1 MSVTIPESRMS
12 SPAAI
17 GEGGWRSLRRV
28 SGLWSP
34 IWVAIAVSM
43 AASAGLVLLA
53 IGGALARN
61 DFLASSALIVLL
73 AEVLVMPAIG
83 LRFHRIAEARTCD
96 ALNRASA
103 AEASQRARADE
114 LARVLT
120 ASRGFALTNGAQVDY
135 MSVLAEMTPKGSSSL
150 LVCAD
155 ADTDTEGTVVA
166 AHGPLALSVV
176 GTRRRLPCGGSSCG
190 DTAEIASYSATGQ
203 TIGSALDSE
212 GLAGYEPP
220 VVAVLSIRMTGHDH
234 RCLGELRVVDHVA
247 ERILEPG
254 FVTLAQLVS
263 SQIGVAMENS
273 ALLARVRSQLVEVR
287 RVQEQLVQASKLSAI
302 GELAAA
308 VAHEVNNPL
317 TGILGF
323 AELLMGELP
332 ETDPRHSEAEV
343 IRDEALRSR
352 AIVKALLEFARPRP
366 PQRLQSDV
374 NELSKSAL
382 DLIRFRAVE
391 SGVKLVTSF
400 GDLPGVAIDSDA
412 VRQVLLNLFN
422 NAVDAMPDGGELRLT
437 TIAEADRVGIV
448 VADVGVGMDDRT
460 RQRIFAPFFSTRAG
474 SGAGTGL
481 GLSISLQIVES
492 HGGSIDV
499 DSKPGQGSV
508 FTVWLPIRAAGF
520 DGDVVIPAD
529 AATPVSVAPPR
540 DTSAAA

>member
-1 MSVTIPESRMS
+1 
-12 SPAAI
+12 
-17 GEGGWRSLRRV
+17 
-28 SGLWSP
+28 
-34 IWVAIAVSM
+34 M
-43 AASAGLVLLA
+43 AFSAGLGILA
-53 IGGALARN
+53 IGGDLARS
-61 DFLASSALIVLL
+61 DVLASSALIVLL
-73 AEVLVMPAIG
+73 VEVMVMPIIG
-83 LRFHRIAEARTCD
+83 YRFHRVAESRTHE
-96 ALNRASA
+96 ALGRAAA
-103 AEASQRARADE
+103 AEAGQRARADE

-120 ASRGFALTNGAQVDY
+120 ASRGFALTNAGQVDY
-135 MSVLAEMTPKGSSSL
+135 MSVLAEMTPKGASSL
-150 LVCAD
+150 LICAD
-155 ADTDTEGTVVA
+155 ADTDMGGTVVA
-166 AHGPLALSVV
+166 AHGPLAASVV
-176 GTRRRLPCGGSSCG
+176 GTQRRMSSGCARAG
-190 DTAEIASYSATGQ
+190 ETAEIASYSATGR
-203 TIGSALDSE
+203 TIGSALDFE
-212 GLAGYEPP
+212 ALAGYEPP
-220 VVAVLSIRMTGHDH
+220 VLAVLSIRMTGHDH
-234 RCLGELRVVDHVA
+234 RCLGELHMVDHVA
-247 ERILEPG
+247 ERILEPD

-263 SQIGVAMENS
+263 NQFGVAMENS

-332 ETDPRHSEAEV
+332 DSDPRHAEATV

-352 AIVKALLEFARPRP
+352 AIVRALLEFARPRP
-366 PQRLQSDV
+366 PQRVPSDI
-374 NELSKSAL
+374 NELSRSAL

-437 TIAEADRVGIV
+437 TIAEAERVGIV

-499 DSKPGQGSV
+499 DSKPGHGSV
-508 FTVWLPIRAAGF
+508 FTVWLPIHAAGF

-529 AATPVSVAPPR
+529 AAGPGDAGSRSLNTNSAASVSVVQSR
-540 DTSAAA
+540 DASAAA